1 MIWIKKQPQ
10 RFFIGVI
17 VMIGVFALVSGG
29 VWSAEEDFEVSSEE
43 EMAAEDEPPQG
54 SFAAVPGDSEEV
66 PTDQRIKAS
75 SLGLDE
81 RVSLDLRNIEAA
93 DALRFLAQKGGLNL
107 AISKN
112 VTGRVQLLLD
122 SVPIRDI
129 LDIILITNAL
139 ASEKIGDVYYVMTE
153 SEYKERFGRKFSDTR
168 LVKVFKLQYAA
179 PEQVFS
185 LFDVLKSEI
194 GRLLVDPESGT
205 VLVMDTPQNIE
216 KMETALRSMEQ
227 KKAVKVYPLKYGKAV
242 DVEARLKT
250 RLDSKKVGSAVAD
263 ERTNSVIVDT
273 LPDRMGEIDDIV
285 ESLDQKT
292 REVLVDAKV
301 IKVTLSNSLAA
312 EIKWEGLYKQI
323 AKTSEYFVSNHPFSA
338 LARTGRSA
346 VDDFVSIAPTTTPT
360 QTAKNVLTENLV
372 FGSIGEDN
380 FEVLMN
386 FLRTIGDTKILS
398 NPKIACVSSQE
409 AKILVGQ
416 KQAYVTTTTTT
427 SSGGGSTVAE
437 NVTFIDVGIQ
447 LAVTPIVNEDGFV
460 TMKIKPE
467 VSSVGSSLTTP
478 SGNTIPIVD
487 TSTAETT
494 VMVRDGVSILIG
506 GLRRDEKTDNRKKI
520 PILGDI
526 PILGA
531 PFNSFTTAA
540 VHTELLILITPHIVY
555 GTTLVTGETRAVDRL
570 FKSYSDY
577 SSNVDMGRVDLPR
590 GLDLAKLDAQ
600 KADAVKNAAV
610 RS

>member
-1 MIWIKKQPQ
+1 MRKKA
-10 RFFIGVI
+10 RNIAA
-17 VMIGVFALVSGG
+17 ALLFTVGL
-29 VWSAEEDFEVSSEE
+29 WSLPCETLLHAEGEEDL
-43 EMAAEDEPPQG
+43 AAELEG
-54 SFAAVPGDSEEV
+54 SFTTPPADAPEEAVA
-66 PTDQRIKAS
+66 DQNIQAS
-75 SLGLDE
+75 LMGLDE

-112 VTGRVQLLLD
+112 VAGRVQLLLN

-129 LDIILITNAL
+129 LDIILVTNAL
-139 ASEKIGDVYYVMTE
+139 AYEKIGDVYYIMTE
-153 SEYKERFGRKFSDTR
+153 AEYKERFGRKFSDTR
-168 LVKVFKLQYAA
+168 QVRVFKLKYAV

-216 KMETALRSMEQ
+216 KMESALATMEQ
-227 KKAVKVYPLKYGKAV
+227 KRTIKVYPLKYGKAI
-242 DVEARLKT
+242 DVESRLKT
-250 RLDSKKVGSAVAD
+250 RLDGKKVGTAVAD

-273 LPDRMGEIDDIV
+273 MPDRIGEIDKIV
-285 ESLDQKT
+285 ASLDQKT
-292 REVLVDAKV
+292 REVLVDAKI

-312 EIKWEGLYKQI
+312 EVKWEGLYQNLHKYGEMYLGN
-323 AKTSEYFVSNHPFSA
+323 APFAA
-338 LARTGRSA
+338 LARTGKSTLT
-346 VDDFVSIAPTTTPT
+346 DFVRIEPTTTPG
-360 QTAKNVLTENLV
+360 QTPKNVLTENLV
-372 FGSIGEDN
+372 FGSIGQDS
-380 FEVLMN
+380 FEMLIN
-386 FLRTIGDTKILS
+386 FLRTLGDTRILS
-398 NPKIACVSSQE
+398 NPKIACISGQE

-447 LAVTPIVNEDGFV
+447 LAVTPIINEDGFV

-467 VSSVGSSLTTP
+467 VSSVGTNLITP

-487 TSTAETT
+487 TSTVETT
-494 VMVRDGVSILIG
+494 VMVRDGVSIVIG
-506 GLRRDEKTDNRKKI
+506 GLRRDEKVETRKKV
-520 PILGDI
+520 PVLGDI
-526 PILGA
+526 PILGK
-531 PFNSFTTAA
+531 PFNSFTTAT

-555 GTTLVTGETRAVDRL
+555 GNTLVTGETKAVDRL
-570 FKSYSDY
+570 FKDYTDY
-577 SSNVDMGRVDLPR
+577 STPLDMDKVNLR
-590 GLDLAKLDAQ
+590 
-600 KADAVKNAAV
+600 KAEAV

>member
-1 MIWIKKQPQ
+1 MRKTANKIAAGLLLTVGLWSLP
-10 RFFIGVI
+10 
-17 VMIGVFALVSGG
+17 MEVFVHA
-29 VWSAEEDFEVSSEE
+29 AEGDEEASELQGTFTAPPSDETPSVSSEE
-43 EMAAEDEPPQG
+43 VPAE
-54 SFAAVPGDSEEV
+54 
-66 PTDQRIKAS
+66 QRIVAS
-75 SLGLDE
+75 SLGMDE

-112 VTGRVQLLLD
+112 VSGRVQLLLNN
-122 SVPIRDI
+122 VPIKDI

-139 ASEKIGDVYYVMTE
+139 AYEKIGDVYYIMTE
-153 SEYKERFGRKFSDTR
+153 AEYKERFGRKFSDTR
-168 LVKVFKLQYAA
+168 AVKLFKLKYAV

-205 VLVMDTPQNIE
+205 VLVMDTQQNIE
-216 KMETALRSMEQ
+216 KMEIALASMEQ
-227 KKAVKVYPLKYGKAV
+227 KKVVKVYALKYGKAL
-242 DVEARLKT
+242 DVQSSLKT
-250 RLDSKKVGSAVAD
+250 RLDAKKVGSAVAD

-273 LPDRMGEIDDIV
+273 LPDRIGEIDKLV
-285 ESLDQKT
+285 ASLDQKT

-301 IKVTLSNSLAA
+301 IKVTLSNNLAA
-312 EIKWEGLYKQI
+312 EVKWEGMYKQF
-323 AKTSEYFVSNHPFSA
+323 AKYGELYVGNSPFAA
-338 LARTGRSA
+338 LARTGKSTVA
-346 VDDFVSIAPTTTPT
+346 DFVNITPT
-360 QTAKNVLTENLV
+360 VTPGQTAKNTLTENLV
-372 FGSIGEDN
+372 FGSIGEDS
-380 FEVLMN
+380 FETLIN
-386 FLRTIGDTKILS
+386 FLRTLGETKILS
-398 NPKIACVSSQE
+398 NPKIACISNQE

-447 LAVTPIVNEDGFV
+447 LAVTPVVNEDGFV

-467 VSSVGSSLTTP
+467 VSSVGEKLITP

-506 GLRRDEKTDNRKKI
+506 GLRRDEKTENRKKI

-531 PFNSFTTAA
+531 PFNSLTTTSN
-540 VHTELLILITPHIVY
+540 HTELLILITPHIVY
-555 GTTLVTGETRAVDRL
+555 GNTLVTGETKAVDRL
-570 FKSYSDY
+570 FKDYTDY
-577 SSNVDMGRVDLPR
+577 SAPVLDKG
-590 GLDLAKLDAQ
+590 GLR
-600 KADAVKNAAV
+600 KAEAV

>member
-1 MIWIKKQPQ
+1 MRKTAKNIAAALLLTVGIWSLPCETLLHAE
-10 RFFIGVI
+10 GEDTAA
-17 VMIGVFALVSGG
+17 AL
-29 VWSAEEDFEVSSEE
+29 E
-43 EMAAEDEPPQG
+43 G
-54 SFAAVPGDSEEV
+54 SFTTPPEASSEEV
-66 PTDQRIKAS
+66 PADQRVVVSA
-75 SLGLDE
+75 LGLDE

-112 VTGRVQLLLD
+112 VAGRVQLLLNN
-122 SVPIRDI
+122 VPIRDI
-129 LDIILITNAL
+129 LDIILVTNAL
-139 ASEKIGDVYYVMTE
+139 AYEKIGDVYYIMTE
-153 SEYKERFGRKFSDTR
+153 AEYKERFGRKFSDTR
-168 LVKVFKLQYAA
+168 QVKVFKLKYAV

-216 KMETALRSMEQ
+216 KMDNALSTMEQ
-227 KKAVKVYPLKYGKAV
+227 KRAIKVYPLKYGKAL
-242 DVEARLKT
+242 DVQTSLKT
-250 RLDSKKVGSAVAD
+250 RLDAKKVGSAVAD
-263 ERTNSVIVDT
+263 ERTNSIIVDT
-273 LPDRMGEIDDIV
+273 MPDRIGEIDKIV
-285 ESLDQKT
+285 ASLDQKT

-301 IKVTLSNSLAA
+301 IKVTLSDSLAA
-312 EIKWEGLYKQI
+312 EIKWEGIYKQI
-323 AKTSEYFVSNHPFSA
+323 QKYGELFISNHPTSV
-338 LARTGRSA
+338 LARTGKSA
-346 VDDFVSIAPTTTPT
+346 VDDFTSIAPTVTPG
-360 QTAKNVLTENLV
+360 QTAKNTLTENLV
-372 FGSIGEDN
+372 FGTIGEDT

-386 FLRTIGDTKILS
+386 FLRTVGDTRILS
-398 NPKIACVSSQE
+398 NPKIACISNQE

-437 NVTFIDVGIQ
+437 NITFLDVGIQ
-447 LAVTPIVNEDGFV
+447 LAVTPVVNEDGFV

-467 VSSVGSSLTTP
+467 VSSVGSNLVTP

-506 GLRRDEKTDNRKKI
+506 GLRRDEKTENRKKV
-520 PILGDI
+520 PVLGDI
-526 PILGA
+526 PIFGK
-531 PFNSFTTAA
+531 PFNSYTTAT

-555 GTTLVTGETRAVDRL
+555 GNTLVTGETKAVDRL
-570 FKSYSDY
+570 FKDYTDY
-577 SSNVDMGRVDLPR
+577 STPLN
-590 GLDLAKLDAQ
+590 LD
-600 KADAVKNAAV
+600 KANLRKTEAV

>member
-1 MIWIKKQPQ
+1 MKKNS
-10 RFFIGVI
+10 RKYFIGAFLI
-17 VMIGVFALVSGG
+17 IGAGVFILKPGG
-29 VWSAEEDFEVSSEE
+29 VWSAEEEDTEPLQGTFTAVPAGSSE
-43 EMAAEDEPPQG
+43 
-54 SFAAVPGDSEEV
+54 AVPM
-66 PTDQRIKAS
+66 DQQLKPS

-81 RVSLDLRNIEAA
+81 LVSLDLRNIEAA
-93 DALRFLAQKGGLNL
+93 DALRFLAQKGGMNL

-112 VTGRVQLLLD
+112 VSGRVQLLLD

-139 ASEKIGDVYYVMTE
+139 AYEKIGEVYYIMTE
-153 SEYKERFGRKFSDTR
+153 TEYKERFGRKFSDTR
-168 LVKVFKLQYAA
+168 QVKVFKLQYAV

-194 GRLLVDPESGT
+194 GRLLVDPDSGT
-205 VLVMDTPQNIE
+205 VLVMDTLQNIE
-216 KMETALRSMEQ
+216 KMEVALKSMEQ
-227 KKAVKVYPLKYGKAV
+227 KKTVKVYPLKYGNAA
-242 DVEARLKT
+242 DVESRLKT
-250 RLDSKKVGSAVAD
+250 RLDAKKVGSAVAD

-273 LPDRMGEIDDIV
+273 LPERMGEIDGIV

-301 IKVTLSNSLAA
+301 IKVTISNGLAA
-312 EIKWEGLYKQI
+312 EIKWEGLYKQM
-323 AKTSEYFVSNHPFSA
+323 AKTSELFVGNAPFAA
-338 LARTGRSA
+338 LARTAKSTA
-346 VDDFVSIAPTTTPT
+346 SDFVRIPPTTTPPT
-360 QTAKNVLTENLV
+360 TAKNVLTENLV
-372 FGSIGEDN
+372 FGSIGEDT

-386 FLRTIGDTKILS
+386 FLRTIGETKILS
-398 NPKIACVSSQE
+398 NPKIACVSGQE

-447 LAVTPIVNEDGFV
+447 LAVTPVVNEDGFV

-467 VSSVGSSLTTP
+467 VSSVGSNLITP

-506 GLRRDEKTDNRKKI
+506 GLRRDEKTENRKKI
-520 PILGDI
+520 PFLGDI
-526 PILGA
+526 PFLGA
-531 PFNSFTTAA
+531 PFNSFTNS
-540 VHTELLILITPHIVY
+540 VSHTELLILITPHIVY
-555 GTTLVTGETRAVDRL
+555 GTALVTGETKAVDRL
-570 FKSYSDY
+570 FKSYSEY
-577 SSNVDMGRVDLPR
+577 STNLDMKKVAFPTGA
-590 GLDLAKLDAQ
+590 DLAKLNTR

-610 RS
+610 RT